1 MREWPL
7 VSTYRKPMVTS
18 DDERQA
24 LLDLDGS
31 LADYDT
37 VMRSRME
44 ALRSPNE
51 PPYTDRQSDEP
62 PYIDAR
68 RKLIQAQ
75 PGFWRGLPR
84 IERGFQVVDMMRSI
98 GFGLH
103 VLTKGPRSTSLAWSE
118 KLDWCI
124 DNIPDA
130 MVTVTADKS
139 AVYGRVLLDDFPTY
153 FTSWLRVR
161 SRGLVICVDQ
171 PWNAEYAV
179 GGRLEHPNVLRLD
192 GKNTEAIHTRLRHA
206 YARSGG
212 PDR

>member
-1 MREWPL
+1 MLRN
-7 VSTYRKPMVTS
+7 VNTS

-31 LADYDT
+31 LADYDKI
-37 VMRSRME
+37 MRARME
-44 ALRSPNE
+44 TLRAPEE
-51 PPYTDRQSDEP
+51 PPHVDRFVTLSEP
-62 PYIDAR
+62 PHIEAR

-84 IERGFQVVDMMRSI
+84 IDRGFQVVEVMRRI

-103 VLTKGPRSTSLAWSE
+103 VLTKGPRSTSIAWSE

-139 AVYGRVLLDDFPTY
+139 AVYGRALLDDFPPY
-153 FTSWLRVR
+153 FTSWLLVR
-161 SRGLVICVDQ
+161 PRGLVVCVDQ
-171 PWNAEYAV
+171 PWNADYRK
-179 GGRLEHPNVLRLD
+179 GGPLEHPNVLRFD
-192 GKNTEAIHTRLRHA
+192 GSNLAELEARLRRA
-206 YARSGG
+206 YERRGG
-212 PDR
+212 DISWSYTK